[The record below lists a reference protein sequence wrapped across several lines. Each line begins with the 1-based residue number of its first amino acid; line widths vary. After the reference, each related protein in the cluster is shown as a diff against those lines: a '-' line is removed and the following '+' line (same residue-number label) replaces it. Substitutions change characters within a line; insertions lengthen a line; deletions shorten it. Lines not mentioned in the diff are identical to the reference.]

1 MVLVL
6 LLLVSVGIIV
16 YATTRLNL
24 HAFLAL
30 LLASLFFGLV
40 SGMDLGTLITSIE
53 DGFGE
58 VIGGVGLVII
68 TGVIIGTFLENSGG
82 AASIAAWVLERVDR
96 KRVPLAMSMTGYVI
110 SIPVFA
116 DSAFVMLAPLNQAVT
131 LRAKLSLATT
141 VMALVL
147 GLHTSHTL
155 VPPTPGPIAAAG
167 ILGADLGLVLS
178 IGVPVSFVTI
188 LLGWLYAEK
197 WAGRVDLDPAEGLIE
212 SEPTS
217 RSDTPGPGKSFAPI
231 VVPLGLIVLHSVADL
246 PSKPFGSGWVTDAI
260 GFVGTPFVALLIGI
274 GLALMLPKELDREM
288 LSSSGWVGEAIKKGA
303 AIILITG
310 AGGAFGQVL
319 QNSELADLLGQA
331 LINSSLGLWLPFLI
345 AAALRAAQGSA
356 TVALTTTASL
366 LAPMTESLGLD
377 VPIGKA
383 MMVLA
388 IGAGAMTASHANDSM
403 FWIVAEMSGMD
414 VKTGYRLQTV
424 LTTALGVSTAF
435 LLWLVGL
442 FTL

>member
-1 MVLVL
+1 MVSVL
-6 LLLVSVGIIV
+6 LLLASVGIIV

-30 LLASLFFGLV
+30 LLASLFFGLF

-82 AASIAAWVLERVDR
+82 AGSIAAWVLGRVGR

-131 LRAKLSLATT
+131 LRANLSLATT

-147 GLHTSHTL
+147 GLQTSHTL

-212 SEPTS
+212 SEQPS
-217 RSDTPGPGKSFAPI
+217 HSDAPGPGKSFAPI

-246 PSKPFGSGWVTDAI
+246 PSEPFGSGWATDAI
-260 GFVGTPFVALLIGI
+260 GFVGTPFVALMIGI

-331 LINSSLGLWLPFLI
+331 LINSSMGIWLPFLI

-366 LAPMTESLGLD
+366 LAPMTGTLGLD
-377 VPIGKA
+377 APIGKA

-388 IGAGAMTASHANDSM
+388 IGAGAMVASHANDSM
-403 FWIVAEMSGMD
+403 FWIVTEMSGMD

-424 LTTALGVSTAF
+424 LTTALGLSTAF

-442 FTL
+442 VLL